1 VLRDWASICL
11 VPAHLSR
18 FGIKSPSLL
27 LSHKDLRCLLLGKAV
42 LPVLQTSYVKVGDI
56 AQ

>member
-1 VLRDWASICL
+1 MLRDWASICL